1 MSFIQLLYTTQTV
14 IPALVISH
22 IFIMTMKSLAGIVHF
37 AGWSLSK
44 YTPLIR
50 FIVKNVSKQNTWLQN
65 MSAFL
70 WWKKCLLMWLWFMKN
85 FIPFKNIWEFTN
97 CNYHVLSELR
107 NLYFQMILPITSKLK
122 KYCTFPCELLI
133 HSRFKRFKFKYKQAY
148 KNKASFWKED

>member
-1 MSFIQLLYTTQTV
+1 MLAHPIINDWIDQINLVFILPSLIRLSFIQLLYTTQTV

-85 FIPFKNIWEFTN
+85 FIPFKNIWELTN

-107 NLYFQMILPITSKLK
+107 NLYFQMILPIG
-122 KYCTFPCELLI
+122 YYE
-133 HSRFKRFKFKYKQAY
+133 QA
-148 KNKASFWKED
+148 